1 MNAIGLSFLSAA
13 GAGLMVF
20 ALQRL
25 GLREL
30 RAWGEPV
37 PSALCGRSAWWMTAG
52 AALGFVLHIA
62 QAPSFVTATW
72 QDAGGALLLGLFSA
86 LLIVLIRI
94 DAHTRLLPDTLTILL
109 AVSGV
114 AFHAITGKIPLTES
128 LIGGIAGYAGLMI
141 FSALYGRIRG
151 KPAMGRGDFA
161 MFGALGIWLGWSSLA
176 PVLFMASLFALAI
189 AVCTH
194 RRFLATE
201 DNRAR
206 DGIGH
211 KGASLLASQIA
222 FGPALALAGIAGW
235 IALV

>member
-1 MNAIGLSFLSAA
+1 
-13 GAGLMVF
+13 
-20 ALQRL
+20 
-25 GLREL
+25 
-30 RAWGEPV
+30 
-37 PSALCGRSAWWMTAG
+37 MTAG
-52 AALGFVLHIA
+52 AATGFVLCIA
-62 QAPSFVTATW
+62 QAPSFVAATW

-86 LLIVLIRI
+86 LLVVLVRI

-109 AVSGV
+109 AVSGI

-151 KPAMGRGDFA
+151 KRAMGRGDFA
-161 MFGALGIWLGWSSLA
+161 MFGGLGIWLGWPSLA
-176 PVLFMASLFALAI
+176 PVLFMASLFALVI

-194 RRFLATE
+194 GRFLATE
-201 DNRAR
+201 NDTAR
-206 DGIGH
+206 GDLKHQGS
-211 KGASLLASQIA
+211 SLLASQVA